1 MKKSKILAPALA
13 ILCLSTAASVTG
25 TVAWFAANNT
35 VTADGMAIRASAP
48 ASIVISK
55 DVLPTEATTTTEVTF
70 DDAVTALKPC
80 TYVSELA
87 GGQPNLGQPNLPG
100 DLIDKS
106 TGLPKL
112 EADYTTMTYVAV
124 AENTHYIHKV
134 VYIATAPHTESIA
147 DGKVIQVAMESPIAV
162 SGTLLA
168 GSISYFVNY
177 VGIPATDDKVGTYVG
192 TLNLAEFDRA
202 INHATPKDPNNL
214 VLYTTSASTPIPNAD
229 SGRAV
234 RIDMFAY
241 FDGGLLSTYDAAVW
255 GNNQAFVYT
264 DLVNAANLTLNN
276 TFDLI

>member
-55 DVLPTEATTTTEVTF
+55 DALPDETTISTEVIF
-70 DDAVTALKPC
+70 EDAVTALKPC
-80 TYVSELA
+80 TYVPSLV
-87 GGQPNLGQPNLPG
+87 GQPNLGQPNLNG
-100 DLIDKS
+100 ELIDKS

-112 EADYTTMTYVAV
+112 ESDYSSMTYNAVAV
-124 AENTHYIHKV
+124 NTHYIHKV
-134 VYIATAPHTESIA
+134 VYIATAPHTESIS
-147 DGKVIQVAMESPIAV
+147 DGKVIKVAMESPIAV

-168 GSISYFVNY
+168 GSISYFVKY
-177 VGIPATDDKVGTYVG
+177 VSALANDEVGEYVG
-192 TLNLAEFDRA
+192 TLNLAGFDRA
-202 INHATPKDPNNL
+202 LNQATLKTPNDL
-214 VLYTTSASTPIPNAD
+214 TLYTTSLATPIPNAD
-229 SGRAV
+229 SGLAV

-241 FDGGLLSTYDAAVW
+241 FDGGLLSEYDADTYA
-255 GNNQAFVYT
+255 NNQAFVYT
-264 DLVNAANLTLNN
+264 DVVNAANLQLNN